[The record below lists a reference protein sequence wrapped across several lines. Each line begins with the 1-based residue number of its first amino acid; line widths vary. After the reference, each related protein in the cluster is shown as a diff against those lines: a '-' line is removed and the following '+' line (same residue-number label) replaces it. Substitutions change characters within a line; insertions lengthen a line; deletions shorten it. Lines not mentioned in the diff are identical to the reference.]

1 MPKTYTNPVY
11 PYLRSVDQ
19 DAGAAAHHPVIIVGA
34 GLVGLTVAVDLATR
48 GIASVVLDD
57 NDTVSYGSRAIC
69 FSKRTLEIYDRLGI
83 GERLRDKGIT
93 WNLGKVFLKDRQLF
107 EFNLLPEGGEENP
120 AFVNLQQY
128 YVEEWLV
135 ERAKALGLVDLRWK
149 NKVTGVTPGAEK
161 AGLQVETPEG
171 PYALTCDY
179 LLACDGARSF
189 VREALGLE
197 FKGQVFQDRFLITDV
212 LMKADFP
219 TERWF
224 WFDPPFHPDQS
235 ALLHR
240 QADDVWRIDLQL
252 GWDADPEAES
262 RPERVVPRLKAMLG
276 AGLGQDGDFDLEW
289 ISVYTFQCRRL
300 ERFRH
305 GRVFFLG
312 DSAHQV
318 SPFGARGG
326 NGGVQDADNLVWKL
340 EAVLRGAAPEA
351 LLESY
356 DAERV
361 PAADENILNSTRAT
375 DFITP
380 KSPVSR
386 AFRDAVL
393 ELAETCPFA
402 RGLVNSGRLSLPYD
416 AVDSPL
422 ASVDAAAFE
431 GRVRPGSPAVDA
443 PIETAEGPGWLL
455 RHIGPGFTLLYFAG
469 DDEPAALEALGGEGI
484 RALVLAPEAGGGNG
498 LPRLVDHE
506 GLAAQ
511 RYDARPGSWYL
522 FRPDQHLAA
531 RGRRLAPAAVLAA
544 RDRALGRA
552 ETAAGGKAMG
562 AA

>member
-19 DAGAAAHHPVIIVGA
+19 DADAPAHHPVIVVGA

-69 FSKRTLEIYDRLGI
+69 FAKRTLEIYDRLGI
-83 GERLRDKGIT
+83 GDKLRAKGIT

-107 EFNLLPEGGEENP
+107 AFDLLPEGGEENP

-135 ERAKALGLVDLRWK
+135 ERAEETGLVDLRWK
-149 NKVTGVTPGAEK
+149 NKVTGVSPDRDRV
-161 AGLQVETPEG
+161 GLQVETPEG

-189 VREALGLE
+189 VREALDLE

-224 WFDPPFHPDQS
+224 WFDPPFNPEQS

-262 RPERVVPRLKAMLG
+262 QPERVVPRLKAMLG
-276 AGLGQDGDFDLEW
+276 EDKDFELEW

-340 EAVLRGAAPEA
+340 EAVLRGAAPAA

-380 KSPVSR
+380 KSAVSR

-422 ASVDAAAFE
+422 AAPDAEAFG
-431 GRVRPGSPAVDA
+431 GRVRPGGPAADA
-443 PIETAEGPGWLL
+443 PVETAEGPGWLL
-455 RHIGPGFTLLYFAG
+455 RHIGPGFTLLCFAEDG
-469 DDEPAALEALGGEGI
+469 EPAGLEALQEEGI
-484 RALVLAPEAGGGNG
+484 RVLRLAPETGGDGR
-498 LPRLVDHE
+498 LPRLVDRE
-506 GLAAQ
+506 GLAAR
-511 RYDARPGSWYL
+511 RYDARPGTWYL
-522 FRPDQHLAA
+522 FRPDQHLVA
-531 RGRRLAPAAVLAA
+531 RGRRLDPAAVLAA
-544 RDRALGRA
+544 RDRALGRRA
-552 ETAAGGKAMG
+552 PAADGDAMG
-562 AA
+562 VA